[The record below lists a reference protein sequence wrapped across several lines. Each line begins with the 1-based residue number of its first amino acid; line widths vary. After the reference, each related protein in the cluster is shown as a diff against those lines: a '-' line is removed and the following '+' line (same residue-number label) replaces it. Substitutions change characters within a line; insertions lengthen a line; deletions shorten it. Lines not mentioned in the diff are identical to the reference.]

1 MEKQPIRILCV
12 FSRLDCGGAETMCMN
27 LYRQID
33 RSKVQFD
40 FIKHTPSIGAFEE
53 EILALGGQIYEAPQY
68 VISNHISYQKWW
80 SDHLQ
85 AHPEHQIVHG
95 HFFTISPIYFSV
107 ARKLNRIT
115 IGHSHATE
123 QQKKG
128 LKTKLKKC
136 IQKHTEEYSDYC
148 FACGYDAGKWLFPH
162 KEFTVL
168 NNAVD
173 TDRFAFN
180 QLSREHL
187 RTEFGLENAF
197 LVGTIGRITP
207 QKNPDGMVEIVKSIC
222 TKRDDAR
229 FLWVGTG
236 ELEDEAKAQVR
247 AEGLEEKVIFTGVRS
262 DIPEILS
269 AIDAF
274 ILPSIFEGL
283 PVVLVEAQA
292 AGLTCFCSEAV
303 TEEADITG
311 LCHFLPLGQPDLWA
325 EKILSADL
333 TRKDTR
339 QAICDAGYDIHTTAQ
354 WLQDFYLNLSS
365 KT

>member
-1 MEKQPIRILCV
+1 MEKTIRILCV
-12 FSRLDCGGAETMCMN
+12 FSRLDRGGAESMCMN
-27 LYRQID
+27 LYRHMD
-33 RSKVQFD
+33 RTRVQFD
-40 FIKHTPSIGAFEE
+40 FVKHTPDIGVFEE
-53 EILALGGQIYEAPQY
+53 EILALGGMIYEAPKYRVHNHVQY
-68 VISNHISYQKWW
+68 CRWW
-80 SDHLQ
+80 KKHLSK
-85 AHPEHQIVHG
+85 HPEHRIIHG
-95 HFFTISPIYFSV
+95 HYFTISPIYFEIV
-107 ARKLNRIT
+107 REYGCKT
-115 IGHSHATE
+115 IAHSHCTPP
-123 QQKKG
+123 QSIYWY
-128 LKTKLKKC
+128 TKIKLQILKK
-136 IQKHTEEYSDYC
+136 IEAYADYC
-148 FACGYDAGKWLFPH
+148 FACGHDAGKWLFPH

-236 ELEDEAKAQVR
+236 ELENEAKAQVR

-354 WLQDFYLNLSS
+354 WLQDFYLKLSQE
-365 KT
+365 T